1 VPVAAPGAFQR
12 RNFAVAL
19 AAAEAFLGRL
29 DAVAVREAAIAVQVP
44 GRLQVVE
51 RDPLTVVDGAH
62 NPSGMA
68 ALVDALPE
76 VVGERP
82 VVADVAVLDD
92 KDATA
97 MLRALLPACAA
108 VVFTRAR
115 NPRGYSP
122 ATLQSLAEQLGY
134 GDAVIEPDP
143 HAALRRARALA
154 GADGAVLA
162 TGSIYLI
169 ADLAAGPSRRRAST
183 L

>member
-1 VPVAAPGAFQR
+1 
-12 RNFAVAL
+12 
-19 AAAEAFLGRL
+19 L
-29 DAVAVREAAIAVQVP
+29 D
-44 GRLQVVE
+44 
-51 RDPLTVVDGAH
+51 
-62 NPSGMA
+62 
-68 ALVDALPE
+68 DALPE

-82 VVADVAVLDD
+82 VVAVVAVLDD
-92 KDATA
+92 KDAAA

-122 ATLQSLAEQLGY
+122 ATLHSLAEQLGY